1 MIGPRAIRMS
11 RHQGFTLIEMMIV
24 MVIVSIMTV
33 LMIPEMKGSYEEAL
47 LRSNARK
54 LGAAFKAAYS
64 GAITTHKQ
72 HRVRINQEDSKLSVE
87 IRTAEIESPYLPIK
101 GFDRRTSQLHPSVSI
116 RFHQP
121 KSDFNGQE
129 TPTEPAPSLPLD
141 EEQAKGVF
149 LFQPDGTCKGS
160 DIELRD
166 RMGFG
171 LLVHLNA
178 ITSRVRFSNLERIP
192 Q

>member
-1 MIGPRAIRMS
+1 MIGPRTIRIVKC
-11 RHQGFTLIEMMIV
+11 QGFTLMEMMIV
-24 MVIVSIMTV
+24 MVIASIMTV

-72 HRVRINQEDSKLSVE
+72 HRVRINQEDSKLIVE
-87 IRTAEIESPYLPIK
+87 VRTAEIDAPYMPLK
-101 GFDRRTSQLHPSVSI
+101 QFDRRTSQLHPSVSL
-116 RFHQP
+116 RFHKP
-121 KSDFNGQE
+121 KSDFNGQDL
-129 TPTEPAPSLPLD
+129 PPVPATNLEND
-141 EEQAKGVF
+141 EDHAKGIF

-178 ITSRVRFSNLERIP
+178 ITSRVQFNPLERIP